1 MKTAGVRKFIAVA
14 IVLFAAFQM
23 ACAYLSSPK
32 YFTSS
37 AFGFDLQLRHAESCC
52 AHQGVNSFRVWS
64 CETTLPGFAPLWR
77 PGFEVPPRQPGD
89 AIVSYYPPWHTA
101 MFWFYGWLSK
111 TGCLVLMSVVFFLCL
126 AFDAFECARLLKA
139 RSEYDGLAVGFAF
152 ASIAFAAFDCL
163 GVLNYGVLVLT
174 MFFLMNRALE
184 KGHDVLAG
192 LCWAVM
198 MIKPQIGLLFCWPLF
213 WHRRYL
219 AIAVATAV
227 CVAAMMVTAGVVHE
241 SPVDLLRQI
250 QEIGKPYGM
259 GGVARIVGEPFFGE
273 HAPAVV
279 MAAFFVLTGVA
290 TWFFRKNR
298 DFLVSCV
305 PVALVIP
312 VWTYNKTHDGVM
324 LLPVLILVAGR
335 MFASR
340 RLDRWTL
347 IGCAC
352 CVAAVLSSGWTAVT
366 GMGLVVGPLADRVRL
381 AMKLLVLVPLAAF
394 LALLALDELKAKAA
408 TRSGT

>member
-1 MKTAGVRKFIAVA
+1 MTTGIVRKFIAIA
-14 IVLFAAFQM
+14 IILFAVFQM
-23 ACAYLSSPK
+23 VGVYLSAPK
-32 YFTSS
+32 YYTTD
-37 AFGFDLQLRHAESCC
+37 AYGFDLRLRHAESCC
-52 AHQGVNSFRVWS
+52 AHQGVNSFRVWN

-77 PGFEVPPRQPGD
+77 PNVELPPRQPGD
-89 AIVSYYPPWHTA
+89 AVVSYYPPWHTA
-101 MFWFYGWLSK
+101 MFWFYGWLST

-152 ASIAFAAFDCL
+152 AAVASAAFSCL
-163 GVLNYGVLVLT
+163 GVLNYGVLALT
-174 MFFLMNRALE
+174 MFLLMNRALE
-184 KGHDVLAG
+184 KGHDILAG

-198 MIKPQIGLLFCWPLF
+198 MVKPQLGLLFCWPLF

-219 AIAVATAV
+219 TIVVATAV
-227 CVAAMMVTAGVVHE
+227 CVAAMMVTAGIVHE

-259 GGVARIVGEPFFGE
+259 GGIARIVGEPFFGE

-279 MAAFFVLTGVA
+279 MSAFFVLTGVA

-305 PVALVIP
+305 PVMLVLP
-312 VWTYNKTHDGVM
+312 VWAYNKTHDGVM
-324 LLPVLILVAGR
+324 MLPVLLLVAGQ

-340 RLDRWTL
+340 RFSRWTL
-347 IGCAC
+347 IGCAYC
-352 CVAAVLSSGWTAVT
+352 AIAVLSSGWTAVT
-366 GMGLVVGPLADRVRL
+366 GMGLVAGPLADRVRL
-381 AMKLLVLVPLAAF
+381 ALKFLTLVPLAAF
-394 LALLALDELKAKAA
+394 LALLALDEIKQKSIAEDAA
-408 TRSGT
+408 